1 MVLPAFDPTAI
12 TIWPYASSVD
22 IVGKLSFPYYT
33 EDEYLKE
40 YKINIYQI
48 TRQIVE
54 NPVLEIGS
62 YGYNSGEPVSENDHL
77 RGTEYYTIDTNKIVL
92 SNSIGANMR
101 VCYYDQDK
109 NFISSRTTEDEY
121 EIDHSIGAKYFR
133 FYTEYGFDDTSS
145 DFIIIKTLNEE
156 VTNFIGDSGTIIADT
171 KNNKN
176 VFNYKCKF
184 EFNTMD
190 IYYFTIDYITNNL
203 YKDSVYYE
211 FKVSN
216 QETESLEVTV
226 SNIIDEENGRIGV
239 RILGR
244 DSANPYVGN
253 LVIKRSSSKDN
264 FGIWE
269 ELKYIPVT
277 QIANM
282 DYTWYDYTVESGV

>member
-1 MVLPAFDPTAI
+1 LNLNNFSEWSRICLIRGISEPSIVLPAFDPTAI

-62 YGYNSGEPVSENDHL
+62 YAYNSGEPVSENNHL
-77 RGTEYYTIDTNKIVL
+77 RGTEYYTIDINKIVL

-109 NFISSRTTEDEY
+109 NFISTRITEDEY

-145 DFIIIKTLNEE
+145 DFIIINAVLAFSI
-156 VTNFIGDSGTIIADT
+156 V
-171 KNNKN
+171 
-176 VFNYKCKF
+176 
-184 EFNTMD
+184 
-190 IYYFTIDYITNNL
+190 
-203 YKDSVYYE
+203 
-211 FKVSN
+211 
-216 QETESLEVTV
+216 LE
-226 SNIIDEENGRIGV
+226 N
-239 RILGR
+239 
-244 DSANPYVGN
+244 
-253 LVIKRSSSKDN
+253 
-264 FGIWE
+264 
-269 ELKYIPVT
+269 
-277 QIANM
+277 
-282 DYTWYDYTVESGV
+282 